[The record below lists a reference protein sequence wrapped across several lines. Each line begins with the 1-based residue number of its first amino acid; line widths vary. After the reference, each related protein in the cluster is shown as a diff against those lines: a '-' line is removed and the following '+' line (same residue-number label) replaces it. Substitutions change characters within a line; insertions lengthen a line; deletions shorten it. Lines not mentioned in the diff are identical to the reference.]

1 MYFKTTLEDLIN
13 DSIET
18 VNSLNAIGGKQVL
31 FEEGKILLAL
41 PGFTKKDIDIQIE
54 DRVLTVSSEVEED
67 GFRKSF
73 SKRFKLSNT
82 LDVDTA
88 SASMK
93 DGVLTITFDKN
104 EKSRKIVVK

>member
-1 MYFKTTLEDLIN
+1 MYFNTTLEDLIN
-13 DSIET
+13 DSFEA
-18 VNSLNAIGGKQVL
+18 VNSLNVIGGKQVL
-31 FEEGKILLAL
+31 FEDGKIMLAL
-41 PGFTKKDIDIQIE
+41 PGFTKKDIDIHIE
-54 DRVLTVSSEVEED
+54 DRVLTVSSETEED

-82 LDVDTA
+82 LDTDTA

-93 DGVLTITFDKN
+93 DGVLTIAFDKN

>member
-41 PGFTKKDIDIQIE
+41 PGFTKKDSDIQIE
-54 DRVLTVSSEVEED
+54 
-67 GFRKSF
+67 
-73 SKRFKLSNT
+73 
-82 LDVDTA
+82 
-88 SASMK
+88 
-93 DGVLTITFDKN
+93 
-104 EKSRKIVVK
+104 